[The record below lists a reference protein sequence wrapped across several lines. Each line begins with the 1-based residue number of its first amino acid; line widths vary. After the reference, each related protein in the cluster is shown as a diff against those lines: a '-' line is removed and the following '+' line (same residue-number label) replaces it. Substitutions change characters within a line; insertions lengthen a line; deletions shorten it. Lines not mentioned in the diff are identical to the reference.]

1 MGDQGT
7 GNESAI
13 TPSVRQAQIP
23 QMSITPVEDPPNT
36 GTSTEWLLR
45 FADSGSGLH
54 TAVVY
59 RTRYALDEEGESTG
73 LQRLWVAARGYE
85 GRVFGEHSAVAS
97 FEDDEVT
104 IARCHAAGFE
114 ESEDIENVEMVTE
127 EDLRILAELWEKIG
141 ELSSYDPD
149 LDEGGFISNLPR
161 EGNDDFIS
169 SEGWEADDLL
179 EPISDGWQLFLKF

>member
-1 MGDQGT
+1 
-7 GNESAI
+7 
-13 TPSVRQAQIP
+13 
-23 QMSITPVEDPPNT
+23 MSITPDGNQPNT

-59 RTRYALDEEGESTG
+59 RARYSLDEGGESTG

-97 FEDDEVT
+97 SEDDEVT
-104 IARCHAAGFE
+104 IVRCQAAGFE
-114 ESEDIENVEMVTE
+114 ECEDIENVEMVTE

-149 LDEGGFISNLPR
+149 ADEDVFVSKLPR
-161 EGNDDFIS
+161 EGDDDFIS
-169 SEGWEADDLL
+169 SEGWEAEDLL